1 MMGLCAL
8 AALAL
13 AGCKKDEQKTTG
25 SLTAKLTQPVSDSK
39 THIGAGWLRWNV
51 NDAIKVFDAAGTAYS
66 FTTTDNDS
74 IVASFDGATGIYAT
88 QAYTAFYP
96 EANTSD
102 LTDGYVYLTLP
113 GSQTFDE
120 ATFASNTYPML
131 ATNGGSGTTFTF
143 HSPCGVLAIPMT
155 GTTTIGSIVLMDKD
169 NAPLGGQMKISL
181 AGLDPMNPTYDFV
194 NTTDSITL
202 SCGGLTLDPT
212 TPQTFVFVVPASV
225 FANGFTAVI
234 NDTSG
239 NEIYVLA
246 TSNDNTIVKETIT
259 TMPVVNI
266 SGISVTTGTAE
277 PDPTDATKY
286 ILHGSFSAPLGT
298 SVDEVGFYYGEGTS
312 LTKQAVT
319 PTGNDFSLT
328 ITVAPGQ
335 TITYKAYAKNGM
347 NEIVDE
353 TGASSFTVFE
363 APTVTT
369 GTAAATSATAA
380 TGHVELTS
388 AGTTA
393 LSDIELGICWGT
405 TANPTISTT
414 SNNHASVSGTLAVGN
429 EYAVD
434 MTGLTATTPYYVRG
448 YAKIGGVY
456 YYDETAGGTVSFTT
470 LPTGA
475 INGLFSVSET
485 KQVYFSQGNL
495 RAYNATANSTSG
507 WVWSFAENQWD
518 YIGSSGSNQYI
529 NGSMTIS
536 QAGYVDLFCWV
547 GTSASYDNYGI
558 MYDNDGGV
566 WGHEATNF
574 GNSTNDALKHDWG
587 HNPIT
592 NGGNVADMWR
602 TPTHDEWVY
611 LINSRTTAAGKA
623 PTINGT
629 ADARYAKAKLFGT
642 NRGLIIFPDTYV
654 HPDGVA
660 YPTGI
665 NATGNTSWNGNQYS
679 AADWAKMEAAGC
691 VFLPCTGIRVYYTQ
705 INDKET
711 RGFYASSTPTPGI
724 WNDAKVM
731 HFTETSCNPS
741 SDRFRR
747 DAGPVRLVQDKN

>member
-1 MMGLCAL
+1 MKKTLKLMGLCAL
-8 AALAL
+8 AMLAL
-13 AGCKKDEQKTTG
+13 AGCKKNEQQTTG
-25 SLTAKLTQPVSDSK
+25 SLTAKLTQPVSESK

-102 LTDGYVYLTLP
+102 VTDGYVYLTLP

-155 GTTTIGSIVLMDKD
+155 GTATIGSIVLID
-169 NAPLGGQMKISL
+169 NNYAPLNGNMKISL
-181 AGLDPMNPTYDFV
+181 AGLDPI
-194 NTTDSITL
+194 NTTYTFVDTSNATTL

-212 TPQTFVFVVPASV
+212 TPQTFVFVVPAGV

-298 SVDEVGFYYGEGTS
+298 RVDEVGFYYGEGTS

-319 PTGNDFSLT
+319 PTGNNFSLT

-353 TGASSFTVFE
+353 AGASSFIVFA

-369 GTAAATSATAA
+369 GTAAATSATTA
-380 TGHVELTS
+380 TGHVTLTN

-393 LSDIELGICWGT
+393 LTDIELGICWGT
-405 TANPTISTT
+405 SPNPEVSTIT
-414 SNNHASVSGTLAVGN
+414 SNHASVSGTLAVGT

-434 MTGLTATTPYYVRG
+434 MTGLTATTSYYVRG

-456 YYDETAGGTVSFTT
+456 YYDTTGGTVSFTT
-470 LPTGA
+470 PAAIPTGA
-475 INGLFSVSET
+475 INGKFSVSAT
-485 KQVYFSQGNL
+485 QQVYFSKGNL
-495 RAYNATANSTSG
+495 KYSNGTWSFHEHQYDRCFNSNINVSSYYTSTGTFDLFGWGTSG
-507 WVWSFAENQWD
+507 WNNGNHWYMPYNTDKDTYTMDVGHGYGPTD
-518 YIGSSGSNQYI
+518 GSSYQYDLTGAYAEADWAWH
-529 NGSMTIS
+529 NAIS
-536 QAGYVDLFCWV
+536 
-547 GTSASYDNYGI
+547 
-558 MYDNDGGV
+558 
-566 WGHEATNF
+566 
-574 GNSTNDALKHDWG
+574 
-587 HNPIT
+587 
-592 NGGNVADMWR
+592 NGGNTAHQWR
-602 TPTHDEWVY
+602 TLTQAEWIY
-611 LINSRTTAAGKA
+611 LFNTR
-623 PTINGT
+623 
-629 ADARYAKAKLFGT
+629 ADASSKWGNGRVNGV
-642 NRGLIIFPDTYV
+642 NGLIVLPDTWTL
-654 HPDGVA
+654 
-660 YPTGI
+660 PTGL
-665 NATGNTSWNGNQYS
+665 TFTSGIS
-679 AADWAKMEAAGC
+679 SWANSYTLAQWDEMEAAGA
-691 VFLPCTGIRVYYTQ
+691 VFLPAAGNRSGTTVEYVDYCGRYWSTSNDYGQIAASYAYYLYFRPDLL
-705 INDKET
+705 NPE
-711 RGFYASSTPTPGI
+711 P
-724 WNDAKVM
+724 
-731 HFTETSCNPS
+731 HFTRHNGLS
-741 SDRFRR
+741 
-747 DAGPVRLVQDKN
+747 VRPVQDAN

>member
-1 MMGLCAL
+1 MKKTLKLMGLCAL
-8 AALAL
+8 AMLAL
-13 AGCKKDEQKTTG
+13 AGCKKNEQQTTG
-25 SLTAKLTQPVSDSK
+25 SLTAKLTQPVSESK

-102 LTDGYVYLTLP
+102 VTDGYVYLTLP

-155 GTTTIGSIVLMDKD
+155 GTATIGSIVLID
-169 NAPLGGQMKISL
+169 NNYAPLNGNMKISL
-181 AGLDPMNPTYDFV
+181 AGLDPI
-194 NTTDSITL
+194 NTTYTFVDTSNATTL

-212 TPQTFVFVVPASV
+212 TPQTFVFVVPAGV

-319 PTGNDFSLT
+319 PTGNNFSLT

-353 TGASSFTVFE
+353 AGASNFTVFA

-380 TGHVELTS
+380 TGHVTLTN
-388 AGTTA
+388 AGTTST
-393 LSDIELGICWGT
+393 SDIELGICWGT

-414 SNNHASVSGTLAVGN
+414 SNNHASVSGTLAVGT
-429 EYAVD
+429 EYELG

-470 LPTGA
+470 PAALPTGA
-475 INGLFSVSET
+475 IDGKFSVSAT
-485 KQVYFSQGNL
+485 QQVYFSQGNMQYQASTNTW
-495 RAYNATANSTSG
+495 RFAEHQWNYVGTQTPDYWGNSGGNVSGSDNKNISSTYSGWIDLFGKGTSG
-507 WVWSFAENQWD
+507 WNGTGASCYQPWSSALETYFNGNLTGAYAE
-518 YIGSSGSNQYI
+518 
-529 NGSMTIS
+529 
-536 QAGYVDLFCWV
+536 A
-547 GTSASYDNYGI
+547 
-558 MYDNDGGV
+558 
-566 WGHEATNF
+566 
-574 GNSTNDALKHDWG
+574 DWAW
-587 HNPIT
+587 HNPIS
-592 NGGNVADMWR
+592 NGGNQVHQWR
-602 TPTHDEWVY
+602 TLSYDEWNYLLNTRDGASSKMGLSIVNGVKGLILLPDNWVLPSGLTFNPTITDWVNVY
-611 LINSRTTAAGKA
+611 SLTQWDAMEDNGAVFLPTAGCRDEKTVKYAGKA
-623 PTINGT
+623 
-629 ADARYAKAKLFGT
+629 
-642 NRGLIIFPDTYV
+642 GLY
-654 HPDGVA
+654 
-660 YPTGI
+660 
-665 NATGNTSWNGNQYS
+665 
-679 AADWAKMEAAGC
+679 
-691 VFLPCTGIRVYYTQ
+691 
-705 INDKET
+705 
-711 RGFYASSTPTPGI
+711 SSTSNSSWGFDRCSYLDIEKNYVTATPGGQ
-724 WNDAKVM
+724 VYLGY
-731 HFTETSCNPS
+731 S
-741 SDRFRR
+741 
-747 DAGPVRLVQDKN
+747 VRPVQDAN